1 MRIFNF
7 SSASWSR
14 LGRGETHSPD
24 IICPLPQ
31 DKMTSFLTDT
41 SRPALCLLLGPF
53 PPLSHCT
60 TATAVASCLTSIPLL
75 QLSCPF
81 LSTASGKL
89 FIFFFFAYLGPL
101 LLARSSSL
109 SSQVSSD
116 SAYQSSSNLLAFG
129 HSTSLW
135 SAVPKSGRRI
145 QAEAFS
151 SKSSRRMI
159 SHILHMAILFIHPHM
174 TFVFFSAV
182 QNGWHLVGGTW

>member
-14 LGRGETHSPD
+14 PGRGTGHSPD

-89 FIFFFFAYLGPL
+89 FIFFFLHTWDHFYLPGPLPFHPRFPQTLPTRVPAIFL
-101 LLARSSSL
+101 LLAAPHLCGVWCLNLGAGFRLRL
-109 SSQVSSD
+109 S
-116 SAYQSSSNLLAFG
+116 AA
-129 HSTSLW
+129 
-135 SAVPKSGRRI
+135 
-145 QAEAFS
+145 
-151 SKSSRRMI
+151 SR
-159 SHILHMAILFIHPHM
+159 
-174 TFVFFSAV
+174 
-182 QNGWHLVGGTW
+182 VGG